1 MGLKATSDDIIRYSQ
16 YLNDEQKLA
25 LILLLVL
32 QGRELSEAAIEDV
45 DTNIKVLGTSLR
57 EMLEVKDMGVQ

>member
-1 MGLKATSDDIIRYSQ
+1 VGLKATSDDIIRYSQ